1 MVTKIAI
8 NGYGRIGR
16 CFHRALLERG
26 VTQLEIVA
34 INDITDAKTLAH
46 LLKYDSVHGGLKHK
60 VDVEGNNLIVNGKKI
75 PVLSVKDPS
84 ELPWKDMGVD
94 FVLESTGLFTDRDKA
109 QKHLQAGAKK
119 VLISAPAKD
128 PDITIVY
135 GVNHKDYDPKKHNII
150 SNASCTTNCVVPITK
165 VLNDVVPIVNAH
177 MLTIHAYT
185 NDQRVLDLP
194 HKDLRRA
201 RAAAL
206 SMIPTTTG
214 AARAVS
220 LVVPELKGKI
230 DGIAIRVPV
239 PNVSIVELVAMVKR
253 KVTVEE
259 INNAMKEASEG
270 YLKGIL
276 GYTEEPVVSI
286 DFNGD
291 THSAVFDATLTTVID
306 DTNVTLFA
314 WYDNEMGYSHRL
326 VDVLLMMA
334 NA

>member
-60 VDVEGNNLIVNGKKI
+60 VDVDGNNLIVNGKKI